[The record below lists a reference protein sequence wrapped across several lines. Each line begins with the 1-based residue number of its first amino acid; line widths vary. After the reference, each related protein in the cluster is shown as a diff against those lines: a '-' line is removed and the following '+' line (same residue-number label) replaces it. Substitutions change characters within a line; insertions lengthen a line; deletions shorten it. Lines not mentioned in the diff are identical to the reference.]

1 MKHIEIFKEIESKV
15 NQMCDEA
22 LKVGGIVL
30 FNAVHQLSLA
40 LNLLINYKK
49 PEEKKEG
56 E

>member
-1 MKHIEIFKEIESKV
+1 MKHIEIFKEIEQKM

-22 LKVGGIVL
+22 LKEGGLVM
-30 FNAVHQLSLA
+30 FNAVQQLSAAIGQLMS
-40 LNLLINYKK
+40 YKK

>member
-1 MKHIEIFKEIESKV
+1 MKHIEIYKEIESRV
-15 NQMCDEA
+15 NEMCDEA
-22 LKVGGIVL
+22 LKEGGIVL

-40 LNLLINYKK
+40 VNQLINYKK